1 MKIDLRTSTVSKMI
15 STKRYKNLQNLLL
28 FDLLGEPRGCPGGI
42 LGCPGAS
49 QGSSWGVLG
58 RSWAVL
64 GRSWGDIFT
73 RPTSERFLITF
84 LIDFGRQKGA
94 KREAF
99 WEPRWVKKRSKNGV
113 ENEDEKK
120 TLLGGSWVDFGT
132 FWTLS
137 WGQKSSKS
145 ISGASIS

>member
-1 MKIDLRTSTVSKMI
+1 MHPGDLAGHPGTS
-15 STKRYKNLQNLLL
+15 R
-28 FDLLGEPRGCPGGI
+28 
-42 LGCPGAS
+42 
-49 QGSSWGVLG
+49 GSSWGVLG

-73 RPTSERFLITF
+73 SPTSERFLITC

-99 WEPRWVKKRSKNGV
+99 WEPRWVKNRSKNGV

-132 FWTLS
+132 FWEGGGGSFLLIFHLFLYDFRE
-137 WGQKSSKS
+137 SSVFEKDKRPRA
-145 ISGASIS
+145 ISTRFGPLKVPK